1 MTKQTKIGVILAAAA
16 VLSVSVASLVSARGW
31 VQAGGNWQYL
41 NNDNEPVTS
50 TIQASGNSKFYLDE
64 NGYMVRDYFL
74 ENDDNDNTYYFGSNG
89 AMVTNTWVAI
99 DSSIVEDQ
107 QDYVPDVYWYYFG
120 SSGKAIKGSA
130 NNPKKSTINGNKYMF
145 NEYGQMLTGWISPTE
160 GKTIDPEEEDN
171 PFVTAQYYAGGD
183 NDGVLRS
190 GWVTYYDGYESD
202 SDDDN
207 WKGDLTNI
215 YFYFN
220 PSNNK
225 KVGYNDGADP
235 SATEEKTINNRK
247 YVFNGEGIM
256 LSGFDWYD
264 NYANRANGDKAKY
277 YSDENDGHLVKRG
290 WVYAVPS
297 KYIDSKKNNED
308 EEKYMYFENSGEIVK
323 DQIKKINGKHYV
335 FNKTGIM
342 ETGLVIWDAN
352 GVSGSTNAD
361 DAGSFIKTVDLDFAT
376 GEAITKLGIFRTG
389 SGTDEYVKMSWDRK
403 TLTNITTVSNAQASV
418 VLHYFGDD
426 GARKTGTNS
435 IELSDDVWTFVSNG
449 SGDKGNGAMSK
460 KYYSFGFLLKANSDI
475 RYGLFTEAD
484 SLALTEVNANFPT
497 LLHDNASRNTALNGF
512 SVLTTAGSQ
521 QKGNKTAKKD
531 GDDQYWMIDKTTNNL
546 VGIWTVNV
554 KKDDGNF
561 TIKELPDNDFNT
573 VYTAIVDATGTSSNG
588 HKASIAAV
596 NTAWNALG
604 IADNADFVNGIA
616 TAAQI
621 WFNRGSNVSHANA
634 NASNTTITIGF
645 PAGTDVYWYQTD
657 YDGKSNKWVP
667 AGLKNDSNK
676 FVTISNYNAKNG
688 VGSYEVTP
696 NNDMFL
702 NCCWV
707 ASSIK

>member
-74 ENDDNDNTYYFGSNG
+74 ENDDNENTYYFGSNG

-145 NEYGQMLTGWISPTE
+145 NEYGQMLTGWIDPQE
-160 GKTIDPEEEDN
+160 GKTIDTEEEDN
-171 PFVTAQYYAGGD
+171 PFATAQYYAGGD

-190 GWVTYYDGYESD
+190 GWVTYYDGYVSEN
-202 SDDDN
+202 DDDD
-207 WKGDLTNI
+207 WKSDKTNI

-225 KVGYNDGADP
+225 KVGYNDQNDA
-235 SATEEKTINNRK
+235 SITEEKTINNRK

-256 LSGFDWYD
+256 LSGFDWFD
-264 NYANRANGDKAKY
+264 NYATRTGTDPDKAKY

-335 FNKTGIM
+335 FNKKGIM

-352 GVSGSTNAD
+352 GKSGSTNPDEAS
-361 DAGSFIKTVDLDFAT
+361 SFVKTVDLDYAT
-376 GEAITKLGIFRTG
+376 GEAITKLGRFRTG
-389 SGTDEYVKMSWDRK
+389 SGTTDVETISWDRK
-403 TLTNITTVSNAQASV
+403 TTTIATAGQASLT
-418 VLHYFGDD
+418 LHYFGDD
-426 GARKTGTNS
+426 GARKVGTNN
-435 IELSDDVWTFVSNG
+435 IEFSDDVWTFVSNG
-449 SGDKGNGAMSK
+449 SGDKGSGVMSK
-460 KYYSFGFLLKANSDI
+460 KYYSFGFLLKANADI
-475 RYGLFTEAD
+475 RYGIYTEDD
-484 SLALTEVNANFPT
+484 SLALSDDIQSNFT
-497 LLHDNASRNTALNGF
+497 RKLQDNAANTTAGPGF
-512 SVLTTAGSQ
+512 VVLTTAGSQ

-531 GDDQYWMIDKTTNNL
+531 GDDQYWMIDKGTNNL

-554 KKDDGNF
+554 KKDNGTFSLKALSDSDTVDLYNAIGATTPSWVSVDGLNS
-561 TIKELPDNDFNT
+561 TLKGKIGILDGADFANS
-573 VYTAIVDATGTSSNG
+573 YATCAQISWSKSGN
-588 HKASIAAV
+588 AAV
-596 NTAWNALG
+596 
-604 IADNADFVNGIA
+604 
-616 TAAQI
+616 
-621 WFNRGSNVSHANA
+621 S
-634 NASNTTITIGF
+634 ASNTSFTIRF
-645 PAGTDVYWYQTD
+645 NDDVYWYQTD

-667 AGLKNDSNK
+667 AGLKNDGGKCVS
-676 FVTISNYNAKNG
+676 VYRYDGKNTTG
-688 VGSYEVTP
+688 NYEVTP

-702 NCCWV
+702 NCAWNGTT
-707 ASSIK
+707 IK

>member
-74 ENDDNDNTYYFGSNG
+74 ENDDSDNTYYFGSNG

-120 SSGKAIKGSA
+120 SSGKAIKGKS
-130 NNPKKSTINGNKYMF
+130 NDPKKTTINGNKYMF
-145 NEYGQMLTGWISPTE
+145 NEYGQMLTGWISRTE
-160 GKTIDPEEEDN
+160 GKTIDTEEEDN
-171 PFVTAQYYAGGD
+171 PFATAQYYAGGD

-202 SDDDN
+202 NDEDD
-207 WKGDLTNI
+207 WKADLTNI

-225 KVGYNDGADP
+225 KVGYNDAADP
-235 SATEEKTINNRK
+235 NQTEEKTINNRK

-264 NYANRANGDKAKY
+264 NYANRTAGDKAKY

-323 DQIKKINGKHYV
+323 DSIKKINGKHYV

-352 GVSGSTNAD
+352 GVSGSDNRNE
-361 DAGSFIKTVDLDFAT
+361 AGSFVTTVDLDYAT
-376 GEAITKLGIFRTG
+376 GEAITKLGRFRTG
-389 SGTDEYVKMSWDRK
+389 SGNRDVVTINWARTGGTGIVTAASPSW
-403 TLTNITTVSNAQASV
+403 

-426 GARKTGTNS
+426 GARKTGTNTV
-435 IELSDDVWTFVSNG
+435 ELSDDVWTFVSNG

-484 SLALTEVNANFPT
+484 TLALQEVQGTLFPT
-497 LLHDNASRNTALNGF
+497 LLHDNANRNTALNGF

-561 TIKELPDNDFNT
+561 TIKELSDADFNT
-573 VYTAIVDATGTSSNG
+573 AYLAIKTAAATSTNGT
-588 HKASIAAV
+588 KVSIGAV
-596 NTAWNALG
+596 NGAWDALG
-604 IADNADFVNGIA
+604 IANNADFANGLA

-621 WFNRGSNVSHANA
+621 WFNRGSNVQDANA
-634 NASNTTITIGF
+634 NASNTTITIGC
-645 PAGTDVYWYQTD
+645 PDVYWYQTD

-676 FVTISNYNAKNG
+676 FVTISNYTANNG
-688 VGSYEVTP
+688 VGNYEVTP

-707 ASSIK
+707 KDNIK